1 MAAAIERRKP
11 MSFWATENG
20 IISGTSPGVL
30 SPAGTTTRAQAA
42 SSIRMIISNS
52 RRPQAV
58 KTAVARSDREEG
70 IVPPAVDYGLT
81 PLGESLMEHIRGFKA
96 WTDAYYPFVEQA
108 RREYDRKHG
117 DRSEK

>member
-1 MAAAIERRKP
+1 M
-11 MSFWATENG
+11 
-20 IISGTSPGVL
+20 
-30 SPAGTTTRAQAA
+30 
-42 SSIRMIISNS
+42 
-52 RRPQAV
+52 

-70 IVPPAVDYGLT
+70 IVPPDAEFNIPIERDGLVCRDVYPTVPPAVEYGLT